1 MNEGLGRF
9 DGRALSCWGGVATM
23 EKLTEAFREL
33 DASDI
38 EAIVSEFAWRAEV
51 MAEANGDWSRVYA
64 LIACAAVDALH
75 AK

>member
-1 MNEGLGRF
+1 
-9 DGRALSCWGGVATM
+9 M

-33 DASDI
+33 DASGI